1 MGKVNRWI
9 IFKYKFLSRCYC
21 CCCYIFIGMLKSDPF
36 FVLFLIPKSII
47 FGEKISVQGRKKI
60 ERREAHLL
68 SLTCCQKEKKN
79 DHVFSFFNNC
89 FHWLNIV

>member
-21 CCCYIFIGMLKSDPF
+21 CCSYIFIGMLKSDPF

-47 FGEKISVQGRKKI
+47 FGEKISVQGRKKN
-60 ERREAHLL
+60 REEGSPFIIIDLL
-68 SLTCCQKEKKN
+68 SKRKKKRSRIL
-79 DHVFSFFNNC
+79 F
-89 FHWLNIV
+89 LQ